1 MSVTVEVRLDAK
13 SMADFMVYHIFTGK
27 AGILTLVL
35 GGLNVGFAVTFISG
49 GRFGLAGMFV
59 AFAIL
64 VLAGIPYL
72 IRKKVMN
79 QVEASERLRA
89 LIRYTFDEEG
99 IETVTPDDSG
109 KAEWAHFTKAL
120 SRKRIIILYDGER
133 HAIVLPVDEL
143 GDQYRPVVDMIRT
156 HMPASAMKIRPVKNE
171 PGMEKGASDDQG
183 DEQ

>member
-89 LIRYTFDEEG
+89 PIRYTFDEEG
-99 IETVTPDDSG
+99 IETVTADDSG

-171 PGMEKGASDDQG
+171 PEMEKGASDDQG

>member
-89 LIRYTFDEEG
+89 PIRYTFDEEG
-99 IETVTPDDSG
+99 IETVTADDSG
-109 KAEWAHFTKAL
+109 KAEWAHL
-120 SRKRIIILYDGER
+120 R
-133 HAIVLPVDEL
+133 
-143 GDQYRPVVDMIRT
+143 RPF
-156 HMPASAMKIRPVKNE
+156 
-171 PGMEKGASDDQG
+171 PGRGSSSCMTESGTPLCFRWTSW
-183 DEQ
+183 ETSTVRWWI

>member
-1 MSVTVEVRLDAK
+1 MAEEKKMCYNQKITVGIGEVACLLQLK
-13 SMADFMVYHIFTGK
+13 VGWTPSPWPILWYIHNFTGK

-79 QVEASERLRA
+79 QVEASEA
-89 LIRYTFDEEG
+89 AAGAD
-99 IETVTPDDSG
+99 
-109 KAEWAHFTKAL
+109 
-120 SRKRIIILYDGER
+120 
-133 HAIVLPVDEL
+133 PVYL
-143 GDQYRPVVDMIRT
+143 
-156 HMPASAMKIRPVKNE
+156 
-171 PGMEKGASDDQG
+171 
-183 DEQ
+183 

>member
-89 LIRYTFDEEG
+89 PIRYTFDEEG

-109 KAEWAHFTKAL
+109 KAEWAHFTNIQEKEKL
-120 SRKRIIILYDGER
+120 L
-133 HAIVLPVDEL
+133 
-143 GDQYRPVVDMIRT
+143 
-156 HMPASAMKIRPVKNE
+156 
-171 PGMEKGASDDQG
+171 MEKYLWQQ
-183 DEQ
+183 E

>member
-1 MSVTVEVRLDAK
+1 MTA
-13 SMADFMVYHIFTGK
+13 
-27 AGILTLVL
+27 
-35 GGLNVGFAVTFISG
+35 
-49 GRFGLAGMFV
+49 
-59 AFAIL
+59 
-64 VLAGIPYL
+64 
-72 IRKKVMN
+72 
-79 QVEASERLRA
+79 
-89 LIRYTFDEEG
+89 
-99 IETVTPDDSG
+99 DDSG